1 MFVLKF
7 VTLKITFEGV
17 VFQSVVLLGKSIVSF
32 FFFFFSLYKVIVNND
47 FQLTKIVN
55 GTAMACFFYFL
66 F

>member
-1 MFVLKF
+1 M
-7 VTLKITFEGV
+7 

-55 GTAMACFFYFL
+55 GTAMACFFFI
-66 F
+66 FCFK